1 VLERVDKKLIFSS
14 LDFEI
19 LIGDLYEKC
28 ESEQEI
34 EWLQDQLSSI
44 VECLAEE
51 RMDEIN

>member
-1 VLERVDKKLIFSS
+1 VLERENGKLLLSS

-34 EWLQDQLSSI
+34 EWLQDQLASI